1 MRVVYYADDGREFN
15 TETEC
20 RKYERRLSDLM
31 HELQNGINAFDDDGD
46 EISFN
51 NCELEWLE
59 EIFQNISYITFLNK
73 KAIDVFL
80 AQAADIGV
88 NEISHDLQRE
98 LVVGERYFYDWDE
111 DRWACLEDRQRE
123 LDNMAIIFEGVELM

>member
-1 MRVVYYADDGREFN
+1 MRIVYYADDGREFD
-15 TETEC
+15 TEAEC

-31 HELQNGINAFDDDGD
+31 FELQNGIHAYDDNGD

-59 EIFQNISYITFLNK
+59 ELFQDISYIKFDNK

-80 AQAADIGV
+80 MQAADIGLNKI
-88 NEISHDLQRE
+88 NEDLQRE
-98 LVVGERYFYDWDE
+98 LIVGERYFYDWDKE
-111 DRWACLEDRQRE
+111 KWVCLEDKQRE
-123 LDNMAIIFEGVELM
+123 LDKIARIFE